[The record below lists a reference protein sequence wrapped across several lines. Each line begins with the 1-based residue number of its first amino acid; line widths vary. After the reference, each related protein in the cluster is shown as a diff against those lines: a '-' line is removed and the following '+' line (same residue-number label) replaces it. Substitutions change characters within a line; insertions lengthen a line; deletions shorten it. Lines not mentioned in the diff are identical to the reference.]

1 MNQNGNRNND
11 CYPSYT
17 LQEIDSRIR
26 IKQTKGYTIYSYDK
40 TTICFDAPIQ
50 MRQYRSVIFDKYG
63 LTSFSPPRSIDYR
76 DFCTM
81 QSTIVSSIYIN
92 EIVEGIMIHLFYSKS
107 ENSWQIATKNAIGG
121 NQVISNKTVRKM
133 FMDIFPSEGS
143 NISDLPLYRNYS
155 YTLVLQH
162 PNNLILLPIQHP
174 ALYVCA
180 VYDISTYRAI
190 YIPPPVYEEWSCFE
204 NTPFVFPRH
213 FDINNIEK
221 AKQYVESPHV
231 NVLCMGLMATNLV
244 TGDRCKLINP
254 DYTDAMSF
262 HKLDPYSQDSYSYDS
277 SKGRDLK
284 GTVGSFYEGR
294 DLKGTVG
301 SFYEGRDLKGT
312 VGSFYEGRVLK
323 GTVGSFY
330 QYLCLHRIGR
340 INEYILYFPKEK
352 TAFMQFS
359 KQYRNFAKGLHKS
372 YILRYIQK
380 EKPET
385 KTKTKYTELVE
396 RLHHEIYLPSL
407 RKNKIQG
414 KIITLDIVREYMR
427 GLPPIE
433 MMHYLNYDQRTLENK
448 N

>member
-63 LTSFSPPRSIDYR
+63 LTSFSHPRSIDYSE
-76 DFCTM
+76 FCTIA
-81 QSTIVSSIYIN
+81 STNTYIN

-121 NQVISNKTVRKM
+121 NQVISKKTVREM

-143 NISDLPLYRNYS
+143 NINDLPLYRNYS

-162 PNNLILLPIQHP
+162 PDNLILLPIQHP

-204 NTPFVFPRH
+204 NTPFVFPRK
-213 FDINNIEK
+213 FTETNINE
-221 AKQYVESPHV
+221 AKKYVESPNV

-244 TGDRCKLINP
+244 TGDRCKLMNP

-262 HKLDPYSQDSYSYDS
+262 HKLDPYSYDP
-277 SKGRDLK
+277 SK
-284 GTVGSFYEGR
+284 
-294 DLKGTVG
+294 
-301 SFYEGRDLKGT
+301 GRDLKGT

-323 GTVGSFY
+323 GTVCSFSLY

-407 RKNKIQG
+407 RKSQKQNQSQR
-414 KIITLDIVREYMR
+414 ITLDIVREYMR
-427 GLPPIE
+427 GLTPLE

>member
-1 MNQNGNRNND
+1 MNQNENRNND

-50 MRQYRSVIFDKYG
+50 MRQYRSVIFDDYG
-63 LTSFSPPRSIDYR
+63 LASFSPPRCIDYR
-76 DFCTM
+76 EFCTM
-81 QSTIVSSIYIN
+81 QSTNTYIN

-121 NQVISNKTVRKM
+121 NQVISNKTVREM

-143 NISDLPLYRNYS
+143 NITHLPLYRNYS

-162 PNNLILLPIQHP
+162 PDNLILLPIQHP

-213 FDINNIEK
+213 FDINNIEN
-221 AKQYVESPHV
+221 AKKYVESPHV

-254 DYTDAMSF
+254 DYTDAMSLR
-262 HKLDPYSQDSYSYDS
+262 KLDPYSYDP

-284 GTVGSFYEGR
+284 GTVGSFYERR
-294 DLKGTVG
+294 D
-301 SFYEGRDLKGT
+301 
-312 VGSFYEGRVLK
+312 LK

-359 KQYRNFAKGLHKS
+359 KQYRNFAKGLHAS
-372 YILRYIQK
+372 YLLRYIQK
-380 EKPET
+380 EKPEALE
-385 KTKTKYTELVE
+385 KSETKTKYTELVE

-407 RKNKIQG
+407 QKSQKQNQR
-414 KIITLDIVREYMR
+414 ITLDIVREYMR
-427 GLPPIE
+427 GLTPLE